1 MRLYSS
7 YGLLGDSVKHFQY
20 CHKLFLKK
28 LISANIL
35 QNCVRIF
42 GIFVKIY
49 VFQTTLHCL
58 VLTAMFWP
66 SCSRFPVLV
75 VLSWPSFPALRLG
88 CPVLEVSIPE
98 VLHRLSCPS
107 SPVPGVL
114 SLLSCSGPPILSVLS
129 GLTCQTDFQD

>member
-1 MRLYSS
+1 M
-7 YGLLGDSVKHFQY
+7 VIFQY
-20 CHKLFLKK
+20 CHKLLTKK

-35 QNCVRIF
+35 QNCVRTF

-66 SCSRFPVLV
+66 SCPRFPVLV
-75 VLSWPSFPALRLG
+75 VLFWLSFPALRLG

>member
-1 MRLYSS
+1 M
-7 YGLLGDSVKHFQY
+7 VIFQY
-20 CHKLFLKK
+20 CHKLFTKK

-35 QNCVRIF
+35 QNCVRTF

-66 SCSRFPVLV
+66 PCPRFPVLV

-107 SPVPGVL
+107 CPAGVCSTDL
-114 SLLSCSGPPILSVLS
+114 RQQTCPQLSCPRCPVLAVMFRPSYPFCPFRADLS
-129 GLTCQTDFQD
+129 D